1 MQLCTKPIEGNCFDV
16 QRLQLILSCDS
27 LDVVVPFPIHKHQML
42 ISPNVLSRT
51 REASSSRTAAA
62 SSSQWQRKGSGQI
75 CHSSCSDTK
84 RKYTP
89 ILTRG

>member
-42 ISPNVLSRT
+42 ISPNVFSRT
-51 REASSSRTAAA
+51 REASSSNEREVAKFATLAAVT
-62 SSSQWQRKGSGQI
+62 RNGS
-75 CHSSCSDTK
+75 
-84 RKYTP
+84 
-89 ILTRG
+89 TRRF